1 MARDKDIELVD
12 ADEEFEEDLEEELED
27 EEHDDDGTGTAS
39 PGAVVGFLTGLVVGV
54 VAGAGVALLL
64 APDRGDVTRRRIRS
78 RFQDMQDDAEDR
90 FKSVREETGR
100 RIRRGRRRRRR
111 SRRSKH

>member
-12 ADEEFEEDLEEELED
+12 SEEDLEEEDLEEELDD
-27 EEHDDDGTGTAS
+27 EEYDDDETEARS
-39 PGAVVGFLTGLVVGV
+39 AGAVAGFLTGLLVGV

-78 RFQDMQDDAEDR
+78 RFQDMQDDAGDR
-90 FKSVREETGR
+90 IKSVREETGR

-111 SRRSKH
+111 SRR